1 MNSDHAIAV
10 LGGIG
15 LLAAAGFLLEKILVR
30 WFADRSWEQNL
41 KALKAGRQP
50 FGTTRRTARFQI
62 SFDSVGV
69 SVSDVRSKG
78 QETLRMRW
86 EEVIEA
92 QVFKRD
98 LLAVDCIY
106 LFLSGADG
114 TGIELD
120 EEMEGWTPLCEAL
133 PQRLPGCLPFHEWLW
148 DVATPAFET
157 NLRTIFARNPATL
170 AASTSRPS

>member
-1 MNSDHAIAV
+1 MNSDQAIAV

-30 WFADRSWEQNL
+30 WFADRSWEQSL

-50 FGTTRRTARFQI
+50 FGTSRRTARFQVC
-62 SFDSVGV
+62 FDSVGL
-69 SVSDVRSKG
+69 SVSDIRSKG

-86 EEVIEA
+86 DEVIEA
-92 QVFKRD
+92 KAFKRD
-98 LLAVDCIY
+98 LLAVDCIC

-114 TGIELD
+114 MGIELD
-120 EEMEGWTPLCEAL
+120 EEMEGWTSLCEAL

-148 DVATPAFET
+148 NVATPAFET
-157 NLRTIFARNPATL
+157 NLRTIFARNPVTL
-170 AASTSRPS
+170 ATSTSRRS

>member
-1 MNSDHAIAV
+1 MNIDEPTIVFGGLALVALIWLGVKIV
-10 LGGIG
+10 LPR
-15 LLAAAGFLLEKILVR
+15 LLPD
-30 WFADRSWEQNL
+30 ADWEQSV

-50 FGTTRRTARFQI
+50 FGTTRRPARFQI
-62 SFDSVGV
+62 SFDSVGL
-69 SVSDVRSKG
+69 SVSDVRSKR

-86 EEVIEA
+86 DEVIEA

-120 EEMEGWTPLCEAL
+120 EEMEGWTPICEAL
-133 PQRLPGCLPFHEWLW
+133 PQRLPGCMPFHEWLW

-157 NLRTIFARNPATL
+157 NLRTIFTRNPVTL
-170 AASTSRPS
+170 AASTSRAS